1 MNKILTTLSALLKG
15 QLKGHT
21 GQWAEDTIVRK
32 LFLRSKK
39 QGFYVDLGAY
49 HPFIHSNTAY
59 LYLKGWKGINV
70 DANKHSIPLF
80 DKARPND
87 INLNLALIPSNQY
100 GNNSQTVE
108 LYLPNEG
115 SDETGRNGI
124 AATASLNSSIAS
136 ERNLKRT
143 EKVNAIDIYTLF
155 QKYNLT
161 EIDYLNIDIEG
172 MDYYILQDINYKN
185 TKIHVISVEDYC
197 SSIHTAVESKITK
210 HLQNNGYDLVSR
222 VGPTSIFALRESDRL
237 IRNIYNS
244 V

>member
-39 QGFYVDLGAY
+39 QGVYVDLGAY

-155 QKYNLT
+155 QKYTSSLLK
-161 EIDYLNIDIEG
+161 IIAPAF
-172 MDYYILQDINYKN
+172 ILQLNQRKQN
-185 TKIHVISVEDYC
+185 TCRTMDTILSLEWARLQFLPLEKVID
-197 SSIHTAVESKITK
+197 
-210 HLQNNGYDLVSR
+210 
-222 VGPTSIFALRESDRL
+222 
-237 IRNIYNS
+237 
-244 V
+244 